1 MFTSPLISQLDN
13 HHHRRHFIF
22 LFNKFRCPVG
32 QRINKVTLKNM
43 AASMEGTWE
52 EVLSSIDNLLMETEI
67 QKMRAHCSI
76 SVIQNIE
83 CFQFVWKNRIFRQ
96 EKKCNCSFFRCKLKK
111 REKLS
116 ETFLFSRFLPESL
129 EYHGAIC
136 LITSFMLMAAFFLQ
150 KNRTI
155 PFTYYWFFPWKAL
168 LSNGTY
174 SARSILF
181 HFSTQTERAQ
191 KKIVKTLSLL
201 KGKKSYLLTIV
212 TV

>member
-83 CFQFVWKNRIFRQ
+83 CFQFVWKNRIFRK

-129 EYHGAIC
+129 EYHGTIC
-136 LITSFMLMAAFFLQ
+136 FITSFMLMAAFC
-150 KNRTI
+150 
-155 PFTYYWFFPWKAL
+155 FTEKSYYSIHLLLVFAMESSPVKRYILRPLHFVSFFHT
-168 LSNGTY
+168 NG
-174 SARSILF
+174 
-181 HFSTQTERAQ
+181 
-191 KKIVKTLSLL
+191 
-201 KGKKSYLLTIV
+201 KGKKGKREKNHIY
-212 TV
+212 